1 MLCELSIKNFA
12 IIDDLTIRFDQGL
25 TVLSGETGAGKSV
38 IVNAVN
44 LLLGSRASAKLI
56 RTGAETAELE
66 ALFELP
72 PESRALEIL
81 GEQGYDPSSEL
92 IIRRIIAVND
102 RHRIYINGRLA
113 TMQLLAAVTENLA
126 TISGQHEHQ
135 RLLAESEHLAIL
147 DRFAGLGPL
156 REDVRA
162 CYNELKPLIQKR
174 DALQNR
180 ADNQRAHADLLR
192 FQQKEIADAGLTP
205 GEDAALKQE
214 QARLKNAETLYQTA
228 FNTVEVL
235 YAGQGA
241 VSEKLVE
248 LRKQIDRA
256 AAIDPD
262 LGPAARD
269 IAEIGFRTEDI
280 ARHLRTYMDTIR
292 FDPGRLEEIESR
304 IDRINRLKRKYGP
317 ELADVTARLSEI
329 EKELA
334 DLENLSDKIAETEK
348 QLADAHAR
356 LSGISADLSARRR
369 SAAAGLAQKLQ
380 EALASL
386 KMENTLVDIAFFD
399 HAALNQPSSWLICN
413 GKPVTDTGLE
423 QACFMISPNVGE
435 ALKPLSAIASGGE
448 LSRTILAL
456 KSIMTPTDT
465 DTTLIFDE
473 VDAGIGGET
482 AEQVGKKLAD
492 LATRHQVICITHL
505 AQIAKFADHHYR
517 IVKQVED
524 GRTLT
529 RIFKLDDDQRLEETA
544 RMIGGA
550 EITRTTREH
559 AGELLT
565 TGRRYSP
572 NPPP

>member
-81 GEQGYDPSSEL
+81 REQGYDPSSEL

-102 RHRIYINGRLA
+102 RHRIYVNGRLA

-126 TISGQHEHQ
+126 AISGQHEHQ
-135 RLLAESEHLAIL
+135 RLLVESEHLAIL

-156 REDVRA
+156 RENVRA
-162 CYNELKPLIQKR
+162 GYNELKPLIQKF
-174 DALQNR
+174 DALHSQ
-180 ADNQRAHADLLR
+180 ADTQRANADLLR
-192 FQQKEIADAGLTP
+192 FQQKEIADAGLIP
-205 GEDAALKQE
+205 GEDEALKQE
-214 QARLKNAETLYQTA
+214 QIRLKNAETLYQTV
-228 FNTVEVL
+228 FNAVEVL
-235 YAGQGA
+235 YAGAGA
-241 VSEKLVE
+241 ISEKLGDI
-248 LRKQIDRA
+248 RKQIDRVA
-256 AAIDPD
+256 AVDPA
-262 LGPAARD
+262 LEPAAHD
-269 IAEIGFRTEDI
+269 ISEISFKTEDI
-280 ARHLRTYMDTIR
+280 ARHLQTYLDTIC
-292 FDPGRLEEIESR
+292 FDPGRQEEIEAR
-304 IDRINRLKRKYGP
+304 LDLINRLKRKYGP
-317 ELADVTARLSEI
+317 DLADVTARLFEI
-329 EKELA
+329 QKELA

-348 QLADAHAR
+348 QLADAHIR
-356 LSGISADLSARRR
+356 LSGFSADLSAGRRR
-369 SAAAGLAQKLQ
+369 AAKGLAQKLQ

-386 KMENTLVDIAFFD
+386 KMENTRVEIAFFD
-399 HAALNQPSSWLICN
+399 NTTPNQSSAWLICN
-413 GKPVTDTGLE
+413 QKPVTETGLE
-423 QACFMISPNVGE
+423 QACFMISPNMGE
-435 ALKPLSAIASGGE
+435 TLKPLSAIASGGE

-456 KSIMTPTDT
+456 KSIMAPADT

-482 AEQVGKKLAD
+482 AEKVGKKLAD
-492 LATRHQVICITHL
+492 LASRHQVVCITHL

-517 IVKQVED
+517 IIKQVED

-529 RIFKLDDDQRLEETA
+529 RIFKLDDAQRLEETA

-559 AGELLT
+559 AGELLK
-565 TGRRYSP
+565 TGRQYSP
-572 NPPP
+572 KPLH